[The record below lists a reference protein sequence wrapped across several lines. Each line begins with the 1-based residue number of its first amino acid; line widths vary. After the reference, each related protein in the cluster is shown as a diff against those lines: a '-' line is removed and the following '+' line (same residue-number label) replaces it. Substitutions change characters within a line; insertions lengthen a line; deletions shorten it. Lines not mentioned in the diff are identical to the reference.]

1 MRTSEISREPE
12 MVAHLQKL
20 QSQASGQSDKL
31 DRILEW
37 ITSQEQSRQ
46 ITNNTQH
53 NSAELGELWATKERE
68 AEASIQHLKTEN
80 SRLLKQW
87 EEAIQQRDDSIQE
100 NVKLK
105 SAALS
110 IQTLVEENSKLKT
123 LLKEKEV
130 ALEQKSRLSASEKL
144 KEEEDERISRMKEE
158 NARLSDLLESVR
170 KEKNLAE
177 IQLEEKL
184 VIYQSKC
191 GEMESH
197 LRELKSLV
205 GEKEEAIKQLQSNN
219 NRLERDAL
227 DSRNLADTLKS
238 KLEASENKPRDDGN
252 AVEEQVKII
261 MNKLYKQA
269 LKQFQPEESYSF
281 QNIKASLSTVIRV

>member
-20 QSQASGQSDKL
+20 QSQANGQSDKL
-31 DRILEW
+31 DRILKW

-46 ITNNTQH
+46 ITSNTQH
-53 NSAELGELWATKERE
+53 NSAELSELWTTKERE
-68 AEASIQHLKTEN
+68 AEVTIQHLKAEN

-87 EEAIQQRDDSIQE
+87 EEAVQQRDDFIQE

-105 SAALS
+105 SVTS
-110 IQTLVEENSKLKT
+110 SMQTLEEENSKLKT

-130 ALEQKSRLSASEKL
+130 ALEQNSRLSASEKL
-144 KEEEDERISRMKEE
+144 KEEEDERISRLKEE

-205 GEKEEAIKQLQSNN
+205 GEKEEAVKQLQSKND
-219 NRLERDAL
+219 RLERDAL

-238 KLEASENKPRDDGN
+238 KLEASEKPQADGT

-269 LKQFQPEESYSF
+269 LKQFQPEETYSF